1 MKQPGLS
8 NRELVAAYK
17 LKAARLMHVAKR
29 LELRAS
35 LMELAE
41 NAHELNAR
49 LSTLCPKYIQNS
61 FEEQLQQNGQDR
73 EFLAQ
78 MCITTSPTILPD
90 RSELYPRIEGV
101 QTALK
106 SPDC

>member
-1 MKQPGLS
+1 MEQTGLS

-17 LKAARLMHVAKR
+17 LQAARFLQVAKR

-41 NAHELNAR
+41 NAHELNVR
-49 LSTLCPKYIQNS
+49 LSTLCPNYIES
-61 FEEQLQQNGQDR
+61 MFEKQLQQSGPDR

-78 MCITTSPTILPD
+78 MCITLSPPTLPD
-90 RSELYPRIEGV
+90 GTGI
-101 QTALK
+101 
-106 SPDC
+106 